1 MSSFV
6 GGLVSQYLEV
16 ATLSL
21 TIISS
26 YLSAV
31 NDDNANK
38 AADKEQNIFCP
49 PLVNAHISTR
59 LLLTTFAL
67 AGLLTL
73 IRQLFLY
80 GSSTL
85 LFGFILAPFSKLSS
99 ALTVAFNKLGFSIKD
114 GGRVRFG
121 EALYGLLS
129 HSFCFSLASLI
140 VNLSSFNGNLISN
153 LDAFLDDGKWVC
165 CFRKPYLITLFHN
178 RQIAEPDES
187 KAN

>member
-31 NDDNANK
+31 SGGNDNVNK
-38 AADKEQNIFCP
+38 AAGKEQNIFCP

-67 AGLLTL
+67 SGLLTL

-80 GSSTL
+80 GSSTPV
-85 LFGFILAPFSKLSS
+85 FGFILAPLSNLSS
-99 ALTVAFNKLGFSIKD
+99 AITVAFNKLGFSIKD

-129 HSFCFSLASLI
+129 HSFCFAIASLI

-153 LDAFLDDGKWVC
+153 LDAFLDDGKDKM
-165 CFRKPYLITLFHN
+165 R
-178 RQIAEPDES
+178 
-187 KAN
+187 